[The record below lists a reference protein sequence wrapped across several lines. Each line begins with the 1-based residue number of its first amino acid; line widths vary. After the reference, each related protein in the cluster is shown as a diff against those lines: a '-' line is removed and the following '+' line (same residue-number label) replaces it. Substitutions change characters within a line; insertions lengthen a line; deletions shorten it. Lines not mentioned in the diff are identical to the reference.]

1 MAADV
6 PHRYATRSWPKALGS
21 RLYGS
26 LSTRFGIKHCSAHG
40 LRKAGATIAAD
51 NGATAHELMAIFGWE
66 TLRQAEV
73 DTRQADRKRLAD
85 RAMHLVVPR
94 DEEREDNQNV
104 PLSGG
109 EGSGTNKGA

>member
-1 MAADV
+1 MRCLAQSFIGPRVSSDQGRRRCDEAG
-6 PHRYATRSWPKALGS
+6 L
-21 RLYGS
+21 
-26 LSTRFGIKHCSAHG
+26 KHCSAHG

-51 NGATAHELMAIFGWE
+51 NGATARELMAIFGWE

-85 RAMHLVVPR
+85 RAMYLVVPR
-94 DEEREDNQNV
+94 DEEREDNQSV

-109 EGSGTNKGA
+109 EGSRTNKGA